1 MTVDLYDRASW
12 RGGAPHSTFA
22 ELRRTDPVHWQEI
35 PGQAGYWAVLRH
47 ADVIAVSRQ
56 PKVYSAEQ
64 GGILLEDMDPTAL
77 QQLRSMLLAMDPPR
91 HQHHRKPL
99 TVPFGKPQIATLET
113 RVRDICRD
121 ILAGI
126 AEGPDG
132 AVVDLVHDVASSLP
146 TRVLGEVLGLPE
158 EDWDHLHH
166 LAALSARTI
175 GESADHEGIAAVSEL
190 AVYAIG
196 HAARRRSAVES
207 GEPPPDDVTSLML
220 ASEINGTAMDDLE
233 FALQFVQ
240 LFIAGNDTTVGM
252 LANGLDVLLE
262 HPDQL
267 ALLRAEPELIGGAVE
282 EIVRYA
288 GPLHYFRRTAMVD
301 TELGGQ
307 QIRSGDKVCLYY
319 TSANRDEA
327 VFENPDVFDVRRA
340 PTKHVAF
347 GFGEHFCLGIHLA
360 RLEGRIFFEELLGTF
375 ARIERAGEPTKI
387 WSNFNNGLDHLPV
400 RLRREDHRAP

>member
-1 MTVDLYDRASW
+1 MALDLYDRESW
-12 RGGAPHSTFA
+12 RGGAPHAAFA
-22 ELRRTDPVHWQEI
+22 ELRRTDPVHWQDM
-35 PGQAGYWAVLRH
+35 PDQPGYWAVLRH

-56 PKVYSAEQ
+56 PKIYSAER

-77 QQLRSMLLAMDPPR
+77 AQLRSMLLAMDPPR

-99 TVPFGKPQIATLET
+99 TVPFGKPQIATLEK

-121 ILAGI
+121 ILATV
-126 AEGPDG
+126 PDG
-132 AVVDLVHDVASSLP
+132 AEVDLVDDVASSLP

-175 GESADHEGIAAVSEL
+175 GEAADHDGIAAVSEL

-196 HAARRRSAVES
+196 HAARRRA
-207 GEPPPDDVTSLML
+207 EPPRDDVTSLML
-220 ASEINGTAMDDLE
+220 ASEIGGRAMDDVE

-252 LANGLDVLLE
+252 LANGLDALLD

-267 ALLRAEPELIGGAVE
+267 AALRADPELIGGAVE

-288 GPLHYFRRTAMVD
+288 GPLHYFRRTALVD
-301 TELGGQ
+301 TELGGK
-307 QIRSGDKVCLYY
+307 QIRAGDKVCLYY
-319 TSANRDEA
+319 VSANRDED
-327 VFENPDVFDVRRA
+327 VFEHPDVFDVRRA

-360 RLEGRIFFEELLGTF
+360 RLEGRIFFEELLDTF
-375 ARIERAGEPTKI
+375 ASIERSGEPTKI

-400 RLRREDHRAP
+400 RLTR

>member
-1 MTVDLYDRASW
+1 MALDLYDRRSW
-12 RGGAPHSTFA
+12 LGGAPHAAFA
-22 ELRRTDPVHWQEI
+22 ELRRTDPVHWQEM
-35 PGQAGYWAVLRH
+35 PGEAGYWAVLRH

-56 PKVYSAEQ
+56 PKIFSAER

-77 QQLRSMLLAMDPPR
+77 DQLRSMLLAMDPPR
-91 HQHHRKPL
+91 HQHHRRPL
-99 TVPFGKPQIATLET
+99 TVPFGKPQIATLEK
-113 RVRDICRD
+113 RVRDICRE
-121 ILAGI
+121 ILATV
-126 AEGPDG
+126 PDG
-132 AVVDLVHDVASSLP
+132 AEVDLVHDVASSLP

-175 GESADHEGIAAVSEL
+175 GEASDHEGIAAVSEL

-196 HAARRRSAVES
+196 HAARRRSL
-207 GEPPPDDVTSLML
+207 PPRDDVTSLML
-220 ASEINGTAMDDLE
+220 ASEIDGKAMDDVE

-267 ALLRAEPELIGGAVE
+267 AALRAEPELIGGAVE

-288 GPLHYFRRTAMVD
+288 GPLHYFRRTALVD
-301 TELGGQ
+301 TELGGK
-307 QIRSGDKVCLYY
+307 QIRAGDKVCLYY
-319 TSANRDEA
+319 VSANRDEA
-327 VFENPDVFDVRRA
+327 VFADPDIFDVRRA

-375 ARIERAGEPTKI
+375 ASIERAGEPTKI
-387 WSNFNNGLDHLPV
+387 WSNFNNGLDQLPV
-400 RLRREDHRAP
+400 RLVR